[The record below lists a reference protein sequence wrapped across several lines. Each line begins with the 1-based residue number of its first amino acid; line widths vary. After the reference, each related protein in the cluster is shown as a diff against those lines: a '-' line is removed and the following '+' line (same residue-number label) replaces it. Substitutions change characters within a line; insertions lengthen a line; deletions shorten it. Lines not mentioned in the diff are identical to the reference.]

1 MYARFDQIEA
11 THAAQG
17 QGVFNRTLAEAMAL
31 YTEWL
36 GREIHSTTGGKPE
49 DDTGTVEFVTRLNH
63 ASGYRVH
70 HELGRFRCDGNC

>member
-1 MYARFDQIEA
+1 VYARFDQIEA

-49 DDTGTVEFVTRLNH
+49 DDTGTVDFVNRLKYAGEYHTRH
-63 ASGYRVH
+63 EKDCFRRDDYR
-70 HELGRFRCDGNC
+70 